1 MAVPSNGGSSSLS
14 INKEDLQKLG
24 KGLLIAVV
32 GAALTYGS
40 EWMSGADF
48 GSWTPVV
55 VAGWSVAVN
64 FLRKFIANNQPT

>member
-1 MAVPSNGGSSSLS
+1 MAVPSDGSSSLS
-14 INKEDLQKLG
+14 INKEDLTKLG
-24 KGLLIAVV
+24 KGLLIAVL

-64 FLRKFIANNQPT
+64 FLRKFIASNQST

>member
-1 MAVPSNGGSSSLS
+1 MAVPSDGSNALS
-14 INKEDLQKLG
+14 INKEDLTKLG
-24 KGLLIAVV
+24 KGLLIAVL

-64 FLRKFIANNQPT
+64 FLRKFIASNKPA